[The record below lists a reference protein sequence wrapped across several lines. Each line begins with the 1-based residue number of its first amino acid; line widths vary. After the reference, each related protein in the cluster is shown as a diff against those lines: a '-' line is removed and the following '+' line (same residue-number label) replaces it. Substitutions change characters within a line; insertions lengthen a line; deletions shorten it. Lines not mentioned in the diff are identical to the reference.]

1 MLLIKQKRVSRGLV
15 AALVT
20 TALCGCGGGHIGS
33 DGSDALAIL
42 MVKDLPLSHG
52 ILLPAGVI
60 GFAPGPQP
68 GSSMIEV
75 ERLQSAGV
83 AAEHAGCAAT
93 SGAQYAVLAGVAP
106 AAVHKAKLMGFRLLH
121 GAHDAHGAAGTGG
134 ALALHA
140 IDCATQSL

>member
-1 MLLIKQKRVSRGLV
+1 MLSIKQKRVSRGLV

-20 TALCGCGGGHIGS
+20 SALCGCGGGHIGS

>member
-1 MLLIKQKRVSRGLV
+1 MLSIKQKRVSRGLV

-121 GAHDAHGAAGTGG
+121 DAHGAGGTGG
-134 ALALHA
+134 APALHA